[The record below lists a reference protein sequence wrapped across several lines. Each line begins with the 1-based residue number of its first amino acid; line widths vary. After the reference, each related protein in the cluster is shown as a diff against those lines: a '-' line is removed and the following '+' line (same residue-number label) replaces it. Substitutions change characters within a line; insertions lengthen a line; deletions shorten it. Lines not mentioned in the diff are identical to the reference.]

1 MQRIL
6 CYNKRVREYFD
17 KSADDYDIRH
27 SQYNTTFGYIE
38 KMRRECVMWIIG
50 KRNKN
55 RILDAGCGTGYYL
68 KALSENDVFG
78 IDISKGMIWQC
89 RDKNL
94 SNLIIASYEFL
105 PFKPGTFDL
114 ILCINAFHYTIA
126 PQRVLEELKNVLKE
140 DGEIILTA
148 LNLIS
153 PRGIFHLFK
162 RILFKNKNLER
173 RYKFL
178 AYGRYFNKVKLK
190 VDDITGFNFIL
201 TRSDLKRRNEKV
213 LEVFEYIERK
223 VRRTPIKYL
232 CNEFVIKLSKR

>member
-1 MQRIL
+1 
-6 CYNKRVREYFD
+6 
-17 KSADDYDIRH
+17 
-27 SQYNTTFGYIE
+27 
-38 KMRRECVMWIIG
+38 MWIIG
-50 KRNKN
+50 RRNKN

-94 SNLIIASYEFL
+94 SNLITASYEFL
-105 PFKPGTFDL
+105 PFKPGTFD
-114 ILCINAFHYTIA
+114 
-126 PQRVLEELKNVLKE
+126 
-140 DGEIILTA
+140 
-148 LNLIS
+148 
-153 PRGIFHLFK
+153 
-162 RILFKNKNLER
+162 KNKNLER

-213 LEVFEYIERK
+213 LEVFEYIEIENRK
-223 VRRTPIKYL
+223 KSQKNPIKYL
-232 CNEFVIKLSKR
+232 CNEFVIKLIKDKCE